1 MKKVKLTFIV
11 KEEPLI
17 KGAQYE
23 LEHGNYTYAVG
34 MLEEGCIESA
44 YEIEELPNK

>member
-11 KEEPLI
+11 NDDVLA

-23 LEHGNYTYAVG
+23 LEHGNIEYAVG
-34 MLEEGCIESA
+34 MLENESIESN
-44 YEIEELPNK
+44 YEIEEVNKQ